1 MVTGLVNATKSFHSS
16 SFPSEWEAGTGTG
29 FSQAGHDGVS
39 IQVVFP
45 ASGKSSFREPY
56 GDWVSAAKSTH
67 LQKSYHILLKTEP
80 NTYLKPSPCKAS
92 THLNEKHRVW
102 AIC

>member
-1 MVTGLVNATKSFHSS
+1 MVLPKSDFKPDSYEGMRVTAAENGQLMLPLWTGYGSS
-16 SFPSEWEAGTGTG
+16 
-29 FSQAGHDGVS
+29 D
-39 IQVVFP
+39 I
-45 ASGKSSFREPY
+45 REPY

-67 LQKSYHILLKTEP
+67 LQKSYHILPKTEP